1 MRKRLQVLLADTEY
15 REIQYLA
22 RHQGV
27 TVSEWVRKTLR
38 EARQDHVAVIESK
51 LRAITDASQHHF
63 PTADIETML
72 RESAPR

>member
-1 MRKRLQVLLADTEY
+1 MPKRLQVLLAEEEY
-15 REIQYLA
+15 REIQAAA

-63 PTADIETML
+63 PTTDIQTML
-72 RESAPR
+72 